1 MEEHNY
7 TVYMHLFPNNKKYI
21 GITKVKPH
29 YRWGSN
35 GRYHHNVYMMNAIKK
50 YKWENVK
57 HIILYTNLTKEEAEQ
72 KEIELIS
79 YYKSNQRKYGY
90 NIQNGGNV
98 HCVSE
103 ETKRKISNSTK
114 GEKHFMYGTH
124 RSKETINKMSKSM
137 KGRKG
142 YWKGKHRTEETKI
155 KISNALKGKKSHNA
169 LKVLCVETGI
179 IYDNMHIASEKTNTY
194 ISGICNCCKGKLKTT
209 NGFHWKYY
217 NEEKKEGEDK

>member
-1 MEEHNY
+1 MEEKCY
-7 TVYMHLFPNNKKYI
+7 TVYMHICPNNKKYI
-21 GITKVKPH
+21 GITGKKPEKRWRNGFN
-29 YRWGSN
+29 YRN
-35 GRYHHNVYMMNAIKK
+35 CILFNRAIKK
-50 YKWENVK
+50 YGWNNIK
-57 HIILYTNLTKEEAEQ
+57 HEILFSNLTKEEAEQ
-72 KEIELIS
+72 KEIELIAF
-79 YYKSNQRKYGY
+79 YKSNQREYGY

-155 KISNALKGKKSHNA
+155 KISNALKGKKAHNA